1 VNRGLFCECE
11 SSVATAAD
19 RVHRNLNA
27 VSDTLKPGHVDLT
40 YTKHEHRISSVS
52 TVYNVALGK
61 NQWLTTNRKLRIRKD
76 SSLNRMLDRSPH
88 TVPTYTVPTYTVPA
102 TVVTENLFR
111 VSQWDTDNTT
121 YSVFA
126 PQPVVKCAQG
136 DVMQGRN
143 WTSNLEIEFVRD
155 DGTARGVLSNM
166 GDVVRQV
173 RRPSESVF
181 RSEQAW
187 QYFDPVWMPSPET
200 GSSSLV
206 GVFFKCRWTINEN
219 ISPSRGEQPLLKNL
233 TEILEMRPEERSNC
247 SATVS
252 TITAV
257 WNTSEAILDAKGL
270 RFNSLTDWWEVVLG
284 RPITLNVSSVEV
296 ANATLQRTIDS
307 LYDDY
312 MITHEDVIGTA
323 FALAISEIPTGLFPN
338 PEFPFFLDKYDI
350 IDRNYTDEDLVD
362 MAKFTYTLT
371 EFSYGYGTTST
382 SVYLSMVVISFYC
395 VFTILYLAYILI
407 TGSTS
412 TAWNSAIELV
422 ALALQSQRSS
432 HLGKISVGIDT
443 LSAFNEGVGIR
454 VNAENEL
461 ELVFANDRDTGSRDL
476 RKIER
481 NKEY

>member
-1 VNRGLFCECE
+1 M
-11 SSVATAAD
+11 T
-19 RVHRNLNA
+19 
-27 VSDTLKPGHVDLT
+27 
-40 YTKHEHRISSVS
+40 
-52 TVYNVALGK
+52 
-61 NQWLTTNRKLRIRKD
+61 
-76 SSLNRMLDRSPH
+76 
-88 TVPTYTVPTYTVPA
+88 
-102 TVVTENLFR
+102 
-111 VSQWDTDNTT
+111 
-121 YSVFA
+121 
-126 PQPVVKCAQG
+126 
-136 DVMQGRN
+136 
-143 WTSNLEIEFVRD
+143 
-155 DGTARGVLSNM
+155 
-166 GDVVRQV
+166 
-173 RRPSESVF
+173 
-181 RSEQAW
+181 AW

-323 FALAISEIPTGLFPN
+323 FALAISEIPTGLFSN